1 MFIVSYAAKYYGPFE
16 TADAGAIF
24 AEVIVGPC
32 KIVLLH
38 ERLEEIHERRDTLF
52 RILDDAPG
60 T

>member
-16 TADAGAIF
+16 TADAAAIF
-24 AEVIVGPC
+24 AEIIVGPWQ
-32 KIVLLH
+32 IVPLH
-38 ERLEEIHERRDTLF
+38 DRLEEIHERRDTPF